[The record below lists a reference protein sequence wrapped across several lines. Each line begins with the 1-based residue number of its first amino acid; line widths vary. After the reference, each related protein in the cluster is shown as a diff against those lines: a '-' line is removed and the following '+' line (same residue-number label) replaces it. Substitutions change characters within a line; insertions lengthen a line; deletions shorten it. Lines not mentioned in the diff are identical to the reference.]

1 VDGLPEPTWGG
12 VQPGDIK
19 YLDKNGD
26 GVVDQLDQ
34 RIVGHGLRTQYSVY
48 LDLRFRNFG
57 LYVLGIGR
65 LGDSN
70 TRNSSD
76 YFKAQGTVKYSKYAM
91 QAYGPNNQDL
101 NALNP
106 RLTSLNGG
114 NNDRNSSFWVY
125 ENNSFTLPTVQ
136 LTYRFNGGNAIS
148 FLKDSQVYIRGGNL
162 VVLGKNKEYTEVNPG
177 AEPSTRSFVLGFV
190 TTF

>member
-1 VDGLPEPTWGG
+1 
-12 VQPGDIK
+12 
-19 YLDKNGD
+19 
-26 GVVDQLDQ
+26 
-34 RIVGHGLRTQYSVY
+34 
-48 LDLRFRNFG
+48 
-57 LYVLGIGR
+57 
-65 LGDSN
+65 
-70 TRNSSD
+70 
-76 YFKAQGTVKYSKYAM
+76 M
-91 QAYGPNNQDL
+91 QAYGPNNKDL

-125 ENNSFTLPTVQ
+125 ENTSFTLPTVQ

-148 FLKDSQVYIRGGNL
+148 FLKDSQVYVRGGNL

-177 AEPSTRSFVLGFV
+177 AAPNTRSFVLGFV